1 MLDALHQTNDV
12 AVEEGWLRVSRTTVV
27 RKQLVEQLLVKLLV
41 CSEQLFD
48 RDEVVSLFCNLDS
61 GRKSD
66 H

>member
-27 RKQLVEQLLVKLLV
+27 RQQLVEQLLVKLLV
-41 CSEQLFD
+41 RSEKLFD